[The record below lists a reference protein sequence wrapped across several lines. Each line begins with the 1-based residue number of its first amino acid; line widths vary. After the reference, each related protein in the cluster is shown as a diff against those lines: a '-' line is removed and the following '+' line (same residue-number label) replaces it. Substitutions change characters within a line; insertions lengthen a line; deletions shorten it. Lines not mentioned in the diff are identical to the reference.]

1 MSEHPGQ
8 SDITFCID
16 VGNDGSSHVSVIKGK
31 YFKCSDKYFFR
42 PTERLLLL
50 M

>member
-16 VGNDGSSHVSVIKGK
+16 VGNDGSSHVSVIKESISNVQTSIS
-31 YFKCSDKYFFR
+31 SDRQRGIYC
-42 PTERLLLL
+42 
-50 M
+50 